1 MLEKIKKK
9 IKSKEDLE
17 KLLDIL
23 IIQIKENK
31 PISDNPMLDG
41 FIISFMV
48 SKESF
53 VIDLFL
59 DNYIGRVLDGTLQ
72 QLEQI
77 VIWVNN
83 NEDTL
88 CNLLKNN

>member
-9 IKSKEDLE
+9 IKSKEDLK

-23 IIQIKENK
+23 ITRIKENK
-31 PISDNPMLDG
+31 SISDNPMLDG

-59 DNYIGRVLDGTLQ
+59 SNHMGHVLDGTLQ

-77 VIWVNN
+77 VIWINN
-83 NEDTL
+83 NEDSL
-88 CNLLKNN
+88 CNLFKK